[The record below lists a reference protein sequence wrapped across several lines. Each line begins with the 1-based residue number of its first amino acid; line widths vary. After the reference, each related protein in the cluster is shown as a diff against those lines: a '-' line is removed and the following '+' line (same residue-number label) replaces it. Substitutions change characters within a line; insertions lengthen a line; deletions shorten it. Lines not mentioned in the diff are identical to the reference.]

1 MDINL
6 MITSFPKLLD
16 ATVVT
21 VKLLS
26 LSLFFGLFIG
36 LLFAIL
42 RLSKNK
48 IINKFAYGY
57 SYVFRGTP
65 LLVQIFIIYFGL
77 GNIEYF
83 RSTFLWVVFKE
94 PYWCAIIAFAL
105 NTGAYTSEILR
116 SAFQTIK
123 PGFIEAGKSLGIS
136 NKIIFYKIQIP
147 IAIRQSLPAY
157 GNEIILMMKGTSL
170 ASTVTLMDF
179 DLMINSLPKL
189 LGATVV
195 TLKLLS
201 ASLFFG
207 LFIGLLFAVLRLNK
221 NKIINKFAY
230 TYSYVFRGTPLLV
243 QIFIIYFGLGQIE
256 YFRSTFLW
264 VVFKEP
270 YWCAIIAFAL
280 NTGAY
285 TSEILR
291 SAFQT
296 IKPGLIEA
304 GKSLGISN
312 KIIFYK
318 IQIPIAI
325 RQSLPAYGNEIILMM
340 KGTSLAST
348 VTLMDLTG
356 VAKYIISTTFK
367 PIEVFIVAGGI
378 YLFMTFII
386 HNVIKFL
393 EKKYSFN

>member
-1 MDINL
+1 MVNSL
-6 MITSFPKLLD
+6 PELLS
-16 ATVVT
+16 AAVVT
-21 VKLLS
+21 LKLLS
-26 LSLFFGLFIG
+26 VSLIVGLFVG

-42 RLSKNK
+42 RLNKN
-48 IINKFAYGY
+48 IFISRFAYGY
-57 SYVFRGTP
+57 SY
-65 LLVQIFIIYFGL
+65 I
-77 GNIEYF
+77 
-83 RSTFLWVVFKE
+83 
-94 PYWCAIIAFAL
+94 
-105 NTGAYTSEILR
+105 
-116 SAFQTIK
+116 
-123 PGFIEAGKSLGIS
+123 
-136 NKIIFYKIQIP
+136 
-147 IAIRQSLPAY
+147 
-157 GNEIILMMKGTSL
+157 
-170 ASTVTLMDF
+170 
-179 DLMINSLPKL
+179 
-189 LGATVV
+189 
-195 TLKLLS
+195 
-201 ASLFFG
+201 
-207 LFIGLLFAVLRLNK
+207 
-221 NKIINKFAY
+221 
-230 TYSYVFRGTPLLV
+230 FRGTPLLV

-256 YFRSTFLW
+256 YLRSTVLW
-264 VVFKEP
+264 VILKEP

-367 PIEVFIVAGGI
+367 PVEVFIVAGGI

-386 HNVIKFL
+386 HNVIKYL
-393 EKKYSFN
+393 EKKYSFSQ

>member
-1 MDINL
+1 MDFEL
-6 MITSFPKLLD
+6 MIGSFPKLLS
-16 ATVVT
+16 ATVIT
-21 VKLLS
+21 LKLLS

-42 RLSKNK
+42 RMNK
-48 IINKFAYGY
+48 SPIVNKFAYGY

-77 GNIEYF
+77 GQIEYL
-83 RSTFLWVVFKE
+83 RSTFLWV
-94 PYWCAIIAFAL
+94 
-105 NTGAYTSEILR
+105 IL
-116 SAFQTIK
+116 
-123 PGFIEAGKSLGIS
+123 
-136 NKIIFYKIQIP
+136 
-147 IAIRQSLPAY
+147 
-157 GNEIILMMKGTSL
+157 
-170 ASTVTLMDF
+170 
-179 DLMINSLPKL
+179 
-189 LGATVV
+189 
-195 TLKLLS
+195 
-201 ASLFFG
+201 
-207 LFIGLLFAVLRLNK
+207 
-221 NKIINKFAY
+221 
-230 TYSYVFRGTPLLV
+230 
-243 QIFIIYFGLGQIE
+243 
-256 YFRSTFLW
+256 
-264 VVFKEP
+264 KEP

-304 GKSLGISN
+304 GKSLGIP
-312 KIIFYK
+312 KKVIFYK

-325 RQSLPAYGNEIILMM
+325 KQSLPAYGNEIILML

-378 YLFMTFII
+378 YLFMTFCV
-386 HNVIKFL
+386 HNLIKFL
-393 EKKYSFN
+393 EKKYGFQT

>member
-1 MDINL
+1 MDFEL
-6 MITSFPKLLD
+6 MLNSFPKLIN
-16 ATVVT
+16 ATIIT
-21 VKLLS
+21 LKLLS
-26 LSLFFGLFIG
+26 VSLLVGLFIG
-36 LLFAIL
+36 LFFAIL
-42 RLSKNK
+42 RLNKN
-48 IINKFAYGY
+48 IFVNKFAYGY
-57 SYVFRGTP
+57 SY
-65 LLVQIFIIYFGL
+65 L
-77 GNIEYF
+77 
-83 RSTFLWVVFKE
+83 
-94 PYWCAIIAFAL
+94 
-105 NTGAYTSEILR
+105 
-116 SAFQTIK
+116 
-123 PGFIEAGKSLGIS
+123 
-136 NKIIFYKIQIP
+136 
-147 IAIRQSLPAY
+147 
-157 GNEIILMMKGTSL
+157 
-170 ASTVTLMDF
+170 
-179 DLMINSLPKL
+179 
-189 LGATVV
+189 
-195 TLKLLS
+195 
-201 ASLFFG
+201 
-207 LFIGLLFAVLRLNK
+207 
-221 NKIINKFAY
+221 
-230 TYSYVFRGTPLLV
+230 FRGTPLLV

-264 VVFKEP
+264 VIFKEP

-312 KIIFYK
+312 NIIFYK
-318 IQIPIAI
+318 IKIPIAI

-378 YLFMTFII
+378 YLFMTFLI
-386 HNVIKFL
+386 HNVIKYL

>member
-1 MDINL
+1 
-6 MITSFPKLLD
+6 MISSFPKLLS
-16 ATVVT
+16 AAVITL
-21 VKLLS
+21 KLLS
-26 LSLFFGLFIG
+26 VSLIIG
-36 LLFAIL
+36 LLIGLFFAIL
-42 RLSKNK
+42 RLNKN
-48 IINKFAYGY
+48 IFINKFAYGY
-57 SYVFRGTP
+57 SY
-65 LLVQIFIIYFGL
+65 I
-77 GNIEYF
+77 
-83 RSTFLWVVFKE
+83 
-94 PYWCAIIAFAL
+94 
-105 NTGAYTSEILR
+105 
-116 SAFQTIK
+116 
-123 PGFIEAGKSLGIS
+123 
-136 NKIIFYKIQIP
+136 
-147 IAIRQSLPAY
+147 
-157 GNEIILMMKGTSL
+157 
-170 ASTVTLMDF
+170 
-179 DLMINSLPKL
+179 
-189 LGATVV
+189 
-195 TLKLLS
+195 
-201 ASLFFG
+201 
-207 LFIGLLFAVLRLNK
+207 
-221 NKIINKFAY
+221 
-230 TYSYVFRGTPLLV
+230 FRGTPLLV

-256 YFRSTFLW
+256 YLRSTVLW
-264 VVFKEP
+264 VILKEP

-367 PIEVFIVAGGI
+367 PVEVFIVAGGI

-386 HNVIKFL
+386 HNVIKYL
-393 EKKYSFN
+393 EKKYSFSQ